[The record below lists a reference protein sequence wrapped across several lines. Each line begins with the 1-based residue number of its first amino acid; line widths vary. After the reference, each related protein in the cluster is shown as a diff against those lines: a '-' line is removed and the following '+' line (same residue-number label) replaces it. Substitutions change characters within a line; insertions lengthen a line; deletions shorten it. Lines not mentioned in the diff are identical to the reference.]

1 MMRAP
6 RWVAAVGV
14 AVGTGVVLALGPTVG
29 GSSGTPLPVAASAP
43 ALPAGATGATLSFV
57 DAASG
62 VVEVV
67 RHWPAAPADVAVVP
81 FVPYFWDGCPGDGAI
96 MMLLTGPPTA
106 GALGRRV
113 AAVLEAGG
121 VRAGS
126 TSDALARIIAS
137 LRTPGSPAVESLKT
151 IAPWVSDLATYEREG
166 YAVFLFVRWTGMAC
180 AVTLRAV
187 PEGYGIPYV
196 R

>member
-1 MMRAP
+1 MRAR

-14 AVGTGVVLALGPTVG
+14 AAVAGAVLASRPTIGV
-29 GSSGTPLPVAASAP
+29 SFSAPPSVAASVA
-43 ALPAGATGATLSFV
+43 AFPAGTTGATLSFV

-62 VVEVV
+62 TVEVV
-67 RHWPAAPADVAVVP
+67 RHWPAAPVDVAVTP
-81 FVPYFWDGCPGDGAI
+81 FVPYFWDGCPGVGAI

-106 GALGRRV
+106 DALGWRA

-121 VRAGS
+121 VRAGVAA
-126 TSDALARIIAS
+126 DALARIIAS
-137 LRTPGSPAVESLKT
+137 LRTPGSPVFESLKAT
-151 IAPWVSDLATYEREG
+151 ASWVSDLATYERDG

-180 AVTLRAV
+180 AVTVQAV